1 MPTSPLTPSAMDNA
15 SYLYRH
21 ELQSRY
27 RWLRFAPDIEREFM
41 NFLRESQSVNF
52 VACAWI
58 GLALWLGIA
67 GWDVLRYLQHIQG
80 TAIEASYLQIIIPV
94 RLVNLL
100 ALGALL
106 ISLPRLRHSVWMG
119 PAGLAIIAV
128 YCVCAFICAYVYN
141 QLAIRDGM
149 AASILIL
156 MTVLFPCGM
165 TLRQALPTSALLI
178 AAYWLTAW
186 QILSPASW
194 EAFRDTGSLLM
205 VCLAMMAFGSYLR
218 ERGAREQFLLR
229 RLLDWEAAHDPL
241 TGLANRRSFQRH
253 FDVCLAQAQ
262 RDGKTL
268 MLAILDLDHFKLY
281 NDHYG
286 HKAGDRALQQVAL
299 VLGHY
304 AARPMDM
311 AIRLGGEEFGLL
323 SYADEASALTRR
335 MQHLLAQLQGL
346 HILHEYSPTAS
357 CLTASI
363 GIAQAEP
370 AATTDSLFLQADA
383 QLYRAKEAGRNRVC
397 GPDISAETGSA
408 KPAEKSAAA
417 SA

>member
-1 MPTSPLTPSAMDNA
+1 MDNA

-41 NFLRESQSVNF
+41 GFLRDTQSMNF

-58 GLALWLGIA
+58 GLALWLGVV
-67 GWDVLRYLQHIQG
+67 GWDVLRYVQHIEG
-80 TAIEASYLQIIIPV
+80 TANEARYLQIIIPA

-106 ISLPRLRHSVWMG
+106 INLPRLRQSVWMG
-119 PAGLAIIAV
+119 TAGLATIAV
-128 YCVCAFICAYVYN
+128 YCVCTFLCAYVYN
-141 QLAIRDGM
+141 RLNISDGM

-156 MTVLFPCGM
+156 MTVLFPCGV
-165 TLRQALPTSALLI
+165 TLRQALPVSAVLLG
-178 AAYWLTAW
+178 AYWFAAWKMLPPAHWMDFRETA
-186 QILSPASW
+186 
-194 EAFRDTGSLLM
+194 SLLM
-205 VCLAMMAFGSYLR
+205 VCMAMMAFGSYLR

-304 AARPMDM
+304 AARPMDL

-323 SYADEASALTRR
+323 SYADEAPALTRR

-397 GPDISAETGSA
+397 GPDISGAAEGT
-408 KPAEKSAAA
+408 KTAEKAAVAAA
-417 SA
+417 

>member
-1 MPTSPLTPSAMDNA
+1 MDNA

-58 GLALWLGIA
+58 GLALWLGIV

-80 TAIEASYLQIIIPV
+80 TAIEASYLHIIIPT

-106 ISLPRLRHSVWMG
+106 ISLPRLRHSAWMG
-119 PAGLAIIAV
+119 TAGLATIAV

-141 QLAIRDGM
+141 RLDIRDGM

-186 QILSPASW
+186 QFLSPARW

-205 VCLAMMAFGSYLR
+205 VCLGMMAFGSYLR

-323 SYADEASALTRR
+323 SYADEAPALTRR

-397 GPDISAETGSA
+397 GPDTSAEAGST
-408 KPAEKSAAA
+408 KPAEKSAVA

>member
-1 MPTSPLTPSAMDNA
+1 MDNA

-27 RWLRFAPDIEREFM
+27 RWLRFAPDVEREFM
-41 NFLRESQSVNF
+41 RFLRETQSFNF
-52 VACAWI
+52 VACVWI
-58 GLALWLGIA
+58 GLALWLGVV
-67 GWDVLRYLQHIQG
+67 GWDVLRYVQHIEG
-80 TAIEASYLQIIIPV
+80 TAIEARYLQTVIPA

-100 ALGALL
+100 ALGGLL
-106 ISLPRLRHSVWMG
+106 AALPRLRNSDWLG
-119 PAGLAIIAV
+119 AAGLATIAV
-128 YCVCAFICAYVYN
+128 YCICTFASAYFYKLLGVG
-141 QLAIRDGM
+141 DGM

-165 TLRQALPTSALLI
+165 TLRQALPTGLMLL
-178 AAYWLTAW
+178 AAYWFTAW
-186 QILSPASW
+186 KILPPLHW
-194 EAFRDTGSLLM
+194 MAFRETASLLT
-205 VCLAMMAFGSYLR
+205 VCMCMMAFGSYLR

-253 FDVCLAQAQ
+253 FEVCLAQAR

-299 VLGHY
+299 LLGHY
-304 AARPMDM
+304 AARPMDL

-323 SYADEASALTRR
+323 SYADEVPALTRR
-335 MQHLLAQLQGL
+335 MQHLLAQLQAL
-346 HILHEYSPTAS
+346 QIIHEYSPTAP

-370 AATTDSLFLQADA
+370 SATTDSLFLQADA
-383 QLYRAKEAGRNRVC
+383 QLYRAKNTGRNRVC
-397 GPDISAETGSA
+397 GPEDTEAQSRN
-408 KPAEKSAAA
+408 PAERTAVAAA
-417 SA
+417 

>member
-1 MPTSPLTPSAMDNA
+1 MDNA

-58 GLALWLGIA
+58 GLALWLGIV

-80 TAIEASYLQIIIPV
+80 TAIEASYLHIIIPT

-106 ISLPRLRHSVWMG
+106 ISLPRLRHSAWMG
-119 PAGLAIIAV
+119 TAGLATIAV

-141 QLAIRDGM
+141 RLDIRDGM

-186 QILSPASW
+186 QFLSPARW

-205 VCLAMMAFGSYLR
+205 VCLGMMAFGSYLR

-323 SYADEASALTRR
+323 SYADEAPALTRR

-397 GPDISAETGSA
+397 GPDTSAEAGSA
-408 KPAEKSAAA
+408 KPAEKSAVA